1 MGPLAH
7 GYDRTGMQIRLL
19 GPFEVSVGDRP
30 IALGGAKQRAVLAM
44 LVLEANRTVT
54 ADSLIEGAWGE
65 QPPRSAAKMLQHYVW
80 RLRRA
85 LADGGPEIVTRGGG
99 YELRVDPE
107 TVDVQRLERLVSEQ
121 RRAAA
126 AGQPTSAAR
135 QALALFRGEPL
146 ADLVDEP
153 FAAAEI
159 RRLVELRTTARELA
173 IDADLAAGR
182 HEQIVGEIESL
193 LAENPLR
200 ERLYAQQMIALY
212 RGGRQAEALE
222 AYRNA
227 RRTLVEEIGIEPGP
241 ELRRLHDAILR
252 QDPSLVVE
260 PAAAELPAALATAAT
275 VPLSGRDGELR
286 CLRARWQRAAA
297 GSGAL
302 VTVVGAYGM
311 GKTLLAASIAAEVH
325 REGAAVLYA
334 SGTGPPEAMLDVIAR
349 ARETQYPTLVVV
361 VDADRAP
368 ADVHAALCSLA
379 PALGDLAALVVAT
392 GQQAAKLARLEP
404 QDSIVLEPLDA
415 AAVGVIASLYA
426 TDGGSDGP
434 PVQTLLAASRG
445 VPRRV
450 HEAASEWAR
459 REAMRRVEA
468 LAGRAAN
475 GRSEAHALEA
485 ELAGSVVDLQRARE
499 RSGLLHLDAGEIPRP
514 AVCPYQGLATFDAD
528 NAGFFFG
535 REQLVAE
542 LIARIAGAPV
552 LAVVGPSGSGKS
564 SAVRAGLLPALA
576 GGVLPG
582 SDTWTRVLL
591 RPGDHPMRALGRAAD
606 DLRAARRTVIAVDQF
621 EEVFTACRD
630 ERERGEFIA
639 ALVRA
644 ARDPDGRARVVVAL
658 RANFYGRFAA
668 YPELS
673 RLLGDNVLVGE
684 MSREELRRAI
694 ERPAQ
699 RVGLSVQPELVET
712 LLADV
717 EGRSGA
723 LPLLSTALVELWRAR
738 DGTRMRLVAYAR
750 SGGVQGAVAR
760 MAEHAF
766 IGLDRAQQAVA
777 RTVLV
782 RLAGERDDGAVV
794 RRRIPIAA
802 VQAPGDP
809 VFAGVIAVLADH
821 RLLTVSDGTVEV
833 AHEALL
839 GEWPRL
845 RAWLEEDAHGRQ
857 LQRQISDAARA
868 WISDDRD
875 PGGLYRGAR
884 LSAALEWRS
893 ANEPQLNDMEKAFL
907 DASRRAQE
915 RGNRRLR
922 LALALVSL
930 LLVAAVAASALALA
944 QRATARARERA
955 TAAQALDVKALTEPA
970 LDRSLLL
977 ARQAVALVDSPA
989 TRDNLLAALMR
1000 GPAVIGVMR
1009 GDGDPLLSLAV
1020 SPHGRTL
1027 AVAENDGT
1035 VRFYDA
1041 ATRRPVARSYD
1052 DGKTAVPDRGYSAD
1066 TELRYSPDGTRLAVA
1081 DSSFPSG
1088 GFIDLLDTRTHHRVA
1103 RLTGEPR
1110 GAGGGAAPAL
1120 EHVTFS
1126 RDSRVLIAETTSR
1139 DVGGQGN
1146 GIMKRWDAR
1155 TGRVLSQQDAGKR
1168 LTVIGFLGGGRLLT
1182 SRAAIPELVA
1192 RDASTLRPLR
1202 RLHVDRRPTVS
1213 TLSPDGR
1220 VVAIGAADGS
1230 VRFLDL
1236 RTGRVRTASGRHDAP
1251 VRAARFTADGGTLVT
1266 AGDDAKVMVWDVATA
1281 TPRETLS
1288 GHSAPVRDLALSP
1301 GGGTAYTVSL
1311 DGSAIAWDLAGDD
1324 RLGRLFQTDPVVPG
1338 GPVGGGC
1345 GACGATTPDEG
1356 DVPPAVVA
1364 TTPGGKTFAI
1374 PRADGDV
1381 DVFDGTTL
1389 ALTAVLPVDPGRRLF
1404 SVAIA
1409 PDGRTLAATT
1419 PFGEVALWDLRTRR
1433 PLAPLQTAHVG
1444 PVWTPTFSADGR
1456 LMATAGAD
1464 GMVLL
1469 WDVHRRQ
1476 PIRRIQQSLTVD
1488 DVGLSPDGKTLAVT
1502 TGAQRGEGT
1511 VELYSVPRLILKARL
1526 AAPWGRWGRFSPDG
1540 HLFVVADHEGRLRR
1554 FDTRTWKPRSRPMS
1568 TGTSEVLSLA
1578 ISGNGRTL
1586 ATTSLGGGPR
1596 LWDLTSD
1603 RPTSD
1608 PLPGPQRLRSA
1619 AAFVRDATRLVIAYD
1634 DGRAVL
1640 WDLRPSAWAARACS
1654 EANRTLTPGEW
1665 NDALPQR
1672 PYAPACRTR

>member
-1 MGPLAH
+1 M
-7 GYDRTGMQIRLL
+7 
-19 GPFEVSVGDRP
+19 
-30 IALGGAKQRAVLAM
+30 
-44 LVLEANRTVT
+44 
-54 ADSLIEGAWGE
+54 
-65 QPPRSAAKMLQHYVW
+65 
-80 RLRRA
+80 
-85 LADGGPEIVTRGGG
+85 
-99 YELRVDPE
+99 
-107 TVDVQRLERLVSEQ
+107 
-121 RRAAA
+121 
-126 AGQPTSAAR
+126 
-135 QALALFRGEPL
+135 
-146 ADLVDEP
+146 
-153 FAAAEI
+153 FAE
-159 RRLVELRTTARELA
+159 
-173 IDADLAAGR
+173 
-182 HEQIVGEIESL
+182 
-193 LAENPLR
+193 
-200 ERLYAQQMIALY
+200 
-212 RGGRQAEALE
+212 
-222 AYRNA
+222 
-227 RRTLVEEIGIEPGP
+227 
-241 ELRRLHDAILR
+241 
-252 QDPSLVVE
+252 
-260 PAAAELPAALATAAT
+260 
-275 VPLSGRDGELR
+275 
-286 CLRARWQRAAA
+286 
-297 GSGAL
+297 
-302 VTVVGAYGM
+302 
-311 GKTLLAASIAAEVH
+311 
-325 REGAAVLYA
+325 
-334 SGTGPPEAMLDVIAR
+334 
-349 ARETQYPTLVVV
+349 
-361 VDADRAP
+361 
-368 ADVHAALCSLA
+368 
-379 PALGDLAALVVAT
+379 
-392 GQQAAKLARLEP
+392 
-404 QDSIVLEPLDA
+404 
-415 AAVGVIASLYA
+415 
-426 TDGGSDGP
+426 
-434 PVQTLLAASRG
+434 
-445 VPRRV
+445 
-450 HEAASEWAR
+450 
-459 REAMRRVEA
+459 
-468 LAGRAAN
+468 
-475 GRSEAHALEA
+475 
-485 ELAGSVVDLQRARE
+485 
-499 RSGLLHLDAGEIPRP
+499 
-514 AVCPYQGLATFDAD
+514 
-528 NAGFFFG
+528 
-535 REQLVAE
+535 
-542 LIARIAGAPV
+542 
-552 LAVVGPSGSGKS
+552 
-564 SAVRAGLLPALA
+564 
-576 GGVLPG
+576 
-582 SDTWTRVLL
+582 
-591 RPGDHPMRALGRAAD
+591 
-606 DLRAARRTVIAVDQF
+606 
-621 EEVFTACRD
+621 
-630 ERERGEFIA
+630 
-639 ALVRA
+639 
-644 ARDPDGRARVVVAL
+644 
-658 RANFYGRFAA
+658 
-668 YPELS
+668 
-673 RLLGDNVLVGE
+673 
-684 MSREELRRAI
+684 
-694 ERPAQ
+694 
-699 RVGLSVQPELVET
+699 
-712 LLADV
+712 
-717 EGRSGA
+717 
-723 LPLLSTALVELWRAR
+723 
-738 DGTRMRLVAYAR
+738 
-750 SGGVQGAVAR
+750 
-760 MAEHAF
+760 
-766 IGLDRAQQAVA
+766 
-777 RTVLV
+777 
-782 RLAGERDDGAVV
+782 
-794 RRRIPIAA
+794 
-802 VQAPGDP
+802 
-809 VFAGVIAVLADH
+809 VIAVLADH

-868 WISDDRD
+868 WITDDRD

-930 LLVAAVAASALALA
+930 LLVAAVAASAVALA

-1126 RDSRVLIAETTSR
+1126 RDSRVLIAETMSR

-1155 TGRVLSQQDAGKR
+1155 TGRVLSQQDAGKD

-1202 RLHVDRRPTVS
+1202 RLHVDRPPTVS

-1220 VVAIGAADGS
+1220 VVAMGAADGS

-1236 RTGRVRTASGRHDAP
+1236 RTGSMRTASGRHDAP

-1301 GGGTAYTVSL
+1301 DGGTAYTVSL

-1324 RLGRLFQTDPVVPG
+1324 RLGRRFQTDPVDPG

-1381 DVFDGTTL
+1381 DLFDGTTL
-1389 ALTAVLPVDPGRRLF
+1389 ARTAVLPVDPGRRLF

-1464 GMVLL
+1464 GLVLL

-1568 TGTSEVLSLA
+1568 TGTSEILSLA
-1578 ISGNGRTL
+1578 ISGDGRTL

-1619 AAFVRDATRLVIAYD
+1619 AAFVRGATRLVIAYD

-1654 EANRTLTPGEW
+1654 EADRTLTLGEW